1 MLEGLDNRMKRQV
14 ALAMLITLVDSNDGT
29 VYINSDTVKRVFN
42 DENEIIKIEY
52 ANGVIALAAD
62 ADFDTMNEAILKWK
76 GDNPQKFDSIMED
89 VSRKASRMGI

>member
-76 GDNPQKFDSIMED
+76 GDNPQKFASIMEKK
-89 VSRKASRMGI
+89 RKKAARMGI

>member
-1 MLEGLDNRMKRQV
+1 MLEGLDYRMKRQV

-42 DENEIIKIEY
+42 DENEIVKIEY

-62 ADFDTMNEAILKWK
+62 ADFDTMNEAILKWR
-76 GDNPQKFDSIMED
+76 GDNPQKFASIMED
-89 VSRKASRMGI
+89 VNRKAARMGI